1 MIFFQIQVKPMDN
14 FSYIVADDNTK
25 EAVVVDAGTYVET
38 IIAKALSN
46 NLNIKYIIST
56 HEHSDHTAGNKD
68 LALATN
74 AKIVAHRKSRI
85 YKDIVVEDGNIIK
98 IGEIE
103 IRIIHTPGH
112 TKDSICLLVE
122 NKLFTGDTL
131 FVGECGRVDLP
142 GGSATELYD
151 SLFTKI
157 LALEE
162 DVEILPGHNY
172 GTKPYSTLN
181 YEREHNHVLQKRTR
195 EEFAKFMS
203 NN

>member
-1 MIFFQIQVKPMDN
+1 VIFFQIQVKPMDN

>member
-1 MIFFQIQVKPMDN
+1 MDN